1 MAVLNSV
8 AKIVY
13 GALKNEFRRFVI
25 LRTVETA
32 SETQPWKITQ
42 KQVEEHDC
50 LGLLSS
56 YKNYEIDNVK
66 ILKDDCKITILS
78 LSIPT
83 ALNGFN
89 NKTDTI
95 QDPKTGRVWKIE
107 STKTDPAD
115 ATVRC
120 QCR

>member
-13 GALKNEFRRFVI
+13 GALKNEFRRFLI

-42 KQVEEHDC
+42 KQSTPHEC

-66 ILKDDCKITILS
+66 ILKDDCKITLLA

-83 ALNGFN
+83 ALGGFN
-89 NKTDTI
+89 TKTDTI
-95 QDPKTGRVWKIE
+95 QDPKSGRVWKIE
-107 STKTDPAD
+107 SVKIDPAD
-115 ATVRC
+115 ATVRL

>member
-1 MAVLNSV
+1 MSVLNSV

-13 GALKNEFRRFVI
+13 GALKNESRRFVI
-25 LRTVETA
+25 LRTTETA
-32 SETQPWKITQ
+32 SETQPWKVTQ
-42 KQVEEHDC
+42 KQVLEYDC

-66 ILKDDCKITILS
+66 ILKDDCKVTILT
-78 LSIPT
+78 LSIPS
-83 ALNGFN
+83 ALNGFD

-95 QDPKTGRVWKIE
+95 KDPKSGRVWKIE
-107 STKTDPAD
+107 SIKIDPAG